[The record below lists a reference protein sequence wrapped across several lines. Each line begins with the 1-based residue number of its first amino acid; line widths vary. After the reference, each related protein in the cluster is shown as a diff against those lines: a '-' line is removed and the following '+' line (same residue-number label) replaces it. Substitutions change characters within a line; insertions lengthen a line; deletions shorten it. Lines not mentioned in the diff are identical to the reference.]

1 MTVTQA
7 SVSTHPSASIKKSII
22 PLILVISLFFLWAL
36 TSNLLP
42 VLIPHLKK
50 ATGVNIL
57 QASLVDS
64 AYWLA
69 YFLLAIP
76 AGMMMKR
83 FGYKTT
89 IITGLLMAAAG
100 AFLFPLAADA
110 KSFVFFLT
118 ALFVVASG
126 MTFLETSASPYIREF
141 GSEDSYSQRLNFAQ
155 AFNGLGAVVATNFLN
170 RLILSE
176 KLVKKDEDLKL
187 LSLTELNNYYTTL
200 FGSVKLPYL
209 IIGLTLVLFAFLFF
223 ITRLNVAGKRETG
236 KIRFFNPLVFPGLKR
251 GMIAQFFYVGAQ
263 VCVSSFFILYAEKSG
278 GLPLNKANIFLGFLL
293 ISFMVGRYTGAYLMT
308 KFDAAKL
315 LMWFAVGSILLSL
328 VIVFIGG
335 MAGVVSF
342 LGVEFFMSIM
352 YPTIFS
358 LGLKKMGEKT
368 EIASAYLVMMIVGG
382 AFLPPLLGWV
392 ADKTNIQTAYLVPL
406 LCFVVI
412 LLFARKEWKES
423 RTIIS

>member
-1 MTVTQA
+1 MALVATSNTNTRTVKTA
-7 SVSTHPSASIKKSII
+7 IF
-22 PLILVISLFFLWAL
+22 PLVLVISLFFLWAL

-50 ATGVNIL
+50 ATGVNTL

-76 AGMMMKR
+76 AGIMMKR
-83 FGYKTT
+83 VGYKST

-110 KSFVFFLT
+110 KSFSFFLL

-126 MTFLETSASPYIREF
+126 MTFLETSANPYIKEF
-141 GSEDSYSQRLNFAQ
+141 GSADSYSQRLNFAQ

-176 KLVKKDEDLKL
+176 KLIKKDEVLQL
-187 LSLTELNNYYTTL
+187 LSPAELDSYYTQL
-200 FGSVKLPYL
+200 FGSVKMPYI
-209 IIGLTLVLFAFLFF
+209 IIGITLVVFALFF
-223 ITRLNVAGKRETG
+223 LVT
-236 KIRFFNPLVFPGLKR
+236 KIAVNSKAENTKTLFFNPLKFPQLSR
-251 GMIAQFFYVGAQ
+251 SMIAQFFYVGAQ

-278 GLPLNKANIFLGFLL
+278 GLSLNSANTFLGLLL
-293 ISFMVGRYTGAYLMT
+293 ICFMIGRYAGAFLMT
-308 KFDAAKL
+308 RFNPAKL
-315 LMWFAVGSILLSL
+315 LLWFAAGSVILTLI
-328 VIVFIGG
+328 IVFAGG
-335 MAGVVSF
+335 MPGIISF

-358 LGLKKMGEKT
+358 MGVKNMGDKT
-368 EIASAYLVMMIVGG
+368 AISSAYLVMMIVGG
-382 AFLPPLLGWV
+382 AFLPPLLGLV
-392 ADKTNIQTAYLVPL
+392 ADKTTIQIAYAVPL
-406 LCFVVI
+406 LCFVI
-412 LLFARKEWKES
+412 IALYAQKEYS
-423 RTIIS
+423 ISKS